1 MEPRKQMTCLYPDL
15 GGWEQKVGGGF
26 NTDYS
31 MVFNRARA
39 NRKQVKKDRI
49 NNPNSIGNEAEINP
63 VHQHHHHHHQQHN
76 HAHDDSVIR
85 KKRILS
91 YFNCCIRV

>member
-1 MEPRKQMTCLYPDL
+1 MEPRKQKDDMTVPKF

-63 VHQHHHHHHQQHN
+63 VNQHRQHSHN

-91 YFNCCIRV
+91 YFSCCVRV